1 MIKKNA
7 VILFGKYPRGG
18 FVKTRLA
25 KTIGDTKATDFYRT
39 CLLGIFA
46 EAIKLPA
53 EYELFFYFAEEADA
67 AAVRAMTPK
76 RIITRPQIADGLP
89 RRITEAFAEVFEL
102 GYEKVVIYSSDVPSL
117 DARVFTRASDSLKKA
132 SVVIG
137 SDSDGGYY
145 CLGMDAYYPELLD
158 VEYGGDVGMFAL
170 TLQKAKQLDL
180 TTTALQELNDV
191 DTVEDLKNFKQNNL
205 GTWQDKFAYLDP
217 VE

>member
-1 MIKKNA
+1 MSTKTAIL
-7 VILFGKYPRGG
+7 LFGKYPREG

-39 CLLGIFA
+39 CLLGIFE
-46 EAIKLPA
+46 EALKLPA
-53 EYELFFYFAEEADA
+53 DYELFFYYAEEADA

-76 RIITRPQIADGLP
+76 RIITRPQIDDGLP

-102 GYEKVVIYSSDVPSL
+102 GYEKVVIYSTDVPSL
-117 DARVFTRASDSLKKA
+117 DARVFTRASDSLKETN
-132 SVVIG
+132 VVIG

-205 GTWQDKFAYLDP
+205 VTWQDKFAYLDP
-217 VE
+217 V